1 VTPGNNSAMAT
12 HVALL
17 RGINLGGRNKVAM
30 ADLRGLVSE
39 LGHADVSTYIQS
51 GNVLFTAAADTG
63 TSDTGTSALA
73 AGLTRAIADKLGVSS
88 PVVVVSRE
96 ELAQIVAANPF
107 PAEPDPR
114 RVHAVVLSEP
124 PWPDLAVKLDAAR
137 AKSAAASEADQVLA
151 IGRTLYLHTPAGY
164 GRSVLA
170 EALLRAVSSPKSGAT
185 GTARNWATMT
195 KLLELA
201 GA

>member
-1 VTPGNNSAMAT
+1 MAT
-12 HVALL
+12 HVGLL

-170 EALLRAVSSPKSGAT
+170 EALLRVVSSPKSGAT

-201 GA
+201 GASAES

>member
-1 VTPGNNSAMAT
+1 MAT
-12 HVALL
+12 HVGLL

-51 GNVLFTAAADTG
+51 GNVLFTAAADA
-63 TSDTGTSALA
+63 DTSALA
-73 AGLTRAIADKLGVSS
+73 AGLSRAIADKLGVSS

-124 PWPDLAVKLDAAR
+124 PWPDLTVKLDAAR

-170 EALLRAVSSPKSGAT
+170 EALLRVVSSPKSGAT

-201 GA
+201 GDSAGS